1 MMLIYERQ
9 LAGIQGGILEGW
21 PEELV
26 KKIVVGLGVLTP
38 SPFRALGRWGERGGG
53 FMLSPV
59 FSDSYVPFLFQNL
72 HPGTI

>member
-1 MMLIYERQ
+1 MMLIYERK

-38 SPFRALGRWGERGGG
+38 SPFRALG
-53 FMLSPV
+53 
-59 FSDSYVPFLFQNL
+59 
-72 HPGTI
+72 